1 MPADYYALPPSFG
14 ALTKRQPL
22 DKLPLEE
29 SVAQHIGLYLATRP
43 NEYQYD
49 PAYGCILH
57 NYEFHELNDT
67 PTKDQ
72 IKRSIEDYLRKFD
85 QRIEPERVEIDVTDV
100 EEKVDGRNPRICR
113 YVQIVIRCRL
123 TQTREL
129 LPDMKFRI
137 VRYS

>member
-1 MPADYYALPPSFG
+1 MDYYALPPSFG
-14 ALTKRQPL
+14 ALTKRQSL
-22 DKLPLEE
+22 DKLPLAE
-29 SVAQHIGLYLATRP
+29 SVVQNIALYLSTRP

-49 PAYGCILH
+49 PEYGCILH
-57 NYEFHELNDT
+57 NYQFHELNDT

-72 IKRSIEDYLRKFD
+72 IKRSIETYLRKFD
-85 QRIEPERVEIDVTDV
+85 QRIEPEQVDVDV
-100 EEKVDGRNPRICR
+100 ADIQEKLDGRNPRICR

-129 LPDMKFRI
+129 LPDMKFRV

>member
-1 MPADYYALPPSFG
+1 MDYYALPPSFG
-14 ALTKRQPL
+14 ALMKRQSL
-22 DKLPLEE
+22 DKLPLAE
-29 SVAQHIGLYLATRP
+29 SVVQNIALYLATRP

-49 PAYGCILH
+49 PQYGCILH
-57 NYEFHELNDT
+57 NYQFHELNDT

-72 IKRSIEDYLRKFD
+72 IKRSIETYLRKFD
-85 QRIEPERVEIDVTDV
+85 QRIEPEQVDVDVTDI

-113 YVQIVIRCRL
+113 YVQIVIQCRL

-129 LPDMKFRI
+129 LPDMKFRV